1 MMDTKTGLKIAYRRK
16 MPETLRTL
24 SFAKEKHA
32 GQYRKGDGSVPY
44 IVHPL
49 NMACH
54 ALAMGIYDDA
64 VIAAALLH
72 DVCEDCDIA
81 PDKLPVSET
90 VRRAVSLLTFAVK
103 DGETKAQARSRY
115 FCAIIENREAVIV
128 KLLDRCNNVSFMAHG
143 FSPSKLGEYIEETRK
158 FILPLLTETRRRYPE
173 FYDACFLLKY
183 QICCVINSLEAV
195 LSMTKNRTEI

>member
-44 IVHPL
+44 IVQPL

-54 ALAMGIYDDA
+54 ALEMGIYDDA
-64 VIAAALLH
+64 VIVAALLH

-81 PDKLPVSET
+81 PD
-90 VRRAVSLLTFAVK
+90 
-103 DGETKAQARSRY
+103 
-115 FCAIIENREAVIV
+115 
-128 KLLDRCNNVSFMAHG
+128 
-143 FSPSKLGEYIEETRK
+143 KLGEYIEETRK